1 MLVYMEHAKES
12 TKKLLELMFSNVTL
26 FKINI
31 KKSIVLVFLYSS
43 NKQLE
48 IEI

>member
-1 MLVYMEHAKES
+1 MLTNLQKATRANE
-12 TKKLLELMFSNVTL
+12 FSSDTL
-26 FKINI
+26 FKIHI
-31 KKSIVLVFLYSS
+31 KSAGFLYSS